1 MMDIY
6 TECLMVQ
13 VGVPCESLLLSI
25 LRALDL
31 ECSANEGV
39 SQEQGHTYN
48 FLRRRELNYRMR
60 ANIMAASK

>member
-6 TECLMVQ
+6 TEGLMVQ
-13 VGVPCESLLLSI
+13 VGVSGESLLLSI

-39 SQEQGHTYN
+39 SQEQRRAYN
-48 FLRRRELNYRMR
+48 SLRRL
-60 ANIMAASK
+60 